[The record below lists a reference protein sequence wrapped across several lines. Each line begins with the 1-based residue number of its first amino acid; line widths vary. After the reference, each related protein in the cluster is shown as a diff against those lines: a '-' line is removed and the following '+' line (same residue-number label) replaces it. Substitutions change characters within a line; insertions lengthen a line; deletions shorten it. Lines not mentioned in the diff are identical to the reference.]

1 MWKPYFLVLMEFLKS
16 GTFCL
21 RPRFGVV
28 SLEVVVSKLKS
39 QVKYQAKAENSLVV
53 DNFDDTTDNNGE
65 FFETEPTHLHAGI
78 RINHL
83 RRVFGKKL
91 AVRNLSLNM
100 YEDQITVLLGHNGAG
115 KTTTM
120 SMLTG
125 MITPTSGTAIVNG

>member
-1 MWKPYFLVLMEFLKS
+1 M
-16 GTFCL
+16 
-21 RPRFGVV
+21 
-28 SLEVVVSKLKS
+28 
-39 QVKYQAKAENSLVV
+39 

-65 FFETEPTHLHAGI
+65 FFETEPRHLHPGI